1 MKTNQLIIFVLF
13 IIISISFPH
22 DSYGE
27 VNGKISFASGK
38 VMINGKP
45 AKNGDV
51 VRYGDRVTAGDKSVC
66 EIIVGDNGIMKI
78 RNNAQIV
85 FNIAETEKSS
95 VDILRGWFAAVFK
108 KRNLRVITPTAIAGI
123 RGTSLCIEVE
133 NNESTHT
140 CTCNGNIQ
148 WAGKGHDKGEVISA
162 AHHARRH
169 YKIIDGK
176 VVVSAPSCR
185 KDMLYHTD
193 RDIEEL
199 AEKINVRIDWGKA
212 EM

>member
-1 MKTNQLIIFVLF
+1 MLF
-13 IIISISFPH
+13 IIISVSFPH

-27 VNGKISFASGK
+27 ANGKISFASGK

-78 RNNAQIV
+78 QDDAQII
-85 FNIAETEKSS
+85 FNLTETEKSS
-95 VDILRGWFAAVFK
+95 VELLRGWFAAVFR

-123 RGTSLCIEVE
+123 RGTSLYMKAE
-133 NNESTHT
+133 NNESTYT
-140 CTCNGNIQ
+140 CTCNGNIH
-148 WAGKGHDKGEVISA
+148 WTGKGHDKGEVISA
-162 AHHARRH
+162 AHHAGRY

-176 VVVSAPSCR
+176 VVVSTPSCR
-185 KDMLYHTD
+185 KGMLYHTD